1 MTSLPLTD
9 PIGLKTPPSDPP
21 DGDLLAEF
29 PTLKESLSASFT
41 HSPQSASRLRHG
53 LVKDQQ
59 SGGIQQSPESNRNS
73 PPLFVNIPKMP
84 NVAEAALAAL
94 QYLPTPLLVLSSL
107 KTIILAN
114 EAVGRLLGLDNLDE
128 SEDSAADEGHEE
140 VSVVDMLRGQ
150 SLSQIGIDM
159 IQDGQQ
165 IWVSWE
171 VRRRDAF
178 T

>member
-1 MTSLPLTD
+1 MTSLPMTK
-9 PIGLKTPPSDPP
+9 PIGLETQSL
-21 DGDLLAEF
+21 DGDSLAEF
-29 PTLKESLSASFT
+29 STLKKSLSASFT
-41 HSPQSASRLRHG
+41 HPPQHASRLHQGSMR
-53 LVKDQQ
+53 DQQ
-59 SGGIQQSPESNRNS
+59 NGEIQFPESNLSS

-84 NVAEAALAAL
+84 SATDAAFAAL

-107 KTIILAN
+107 KTVILAN

-128 SEDSAADEGHEE
+128 FQVNAADEDQNEL
-140 VSVVDMLRGQ
+140 SVLDMLRGQ

-171 VRRRDAF
+171 V
-178 T
+178 

>member
-1 MTSLPLTD
+1 MTSLPLIE
-9 PIGLKTPPSDPP
+9 PIGLETPPSD
-21 DGDLLAEF
+21 GDPLAKF
-29 PTLKESLSASFT
+29 STLKKSLSASFT
-41 HSPQSASRLRHG
+41 HPPQHASKLRQG
-53 LVKDQQ
+53 SEKDQQ
-59 SGGIQQSPESNRNS
+59 DGGIQPSQPNLSS

-84 NVAEAALAAL
+84 NATEAAFAAL

-128 SEDSAADEGHEE
+128 SQVSGANEGQEE
-140 VSVVDMLRGQ
+140 VSVVEMLRGQ

-171 VRRRDAF
+171 VRRREAF
-178 T
+178 G

>member
-1 MTSLPLTD
+1 MTSRPLTK
-9 PIGLKTPPSDPP
+9 PIGLETQPV
-21 DGDLLAEF
+21 DGDSLAEF
-29 PTLKESLSASFT
+29 STLKKSLSASFT
-41 HSPQSASRLRHG
+41 HPPQHASRVHQG
-53 LVKDQQ
+53 SGTDQQ
-59 SGGIQQSPESNRNS
+59 SGGIQSPDSNLSS
-73 PPLFVNIPKMP
+73 PPLFVNIPKMA
-84 NVAEAALAAL
+84 NVAEAAFAAL

-128 SEDSAADEGHEE
+128 SQISAADDGHED
-140 VSVVDMLRGQ
+140 VSVVEMLRGQ

-171 VRRRDAF
+171 V
-178 T
+178 

>member
-1 MTSLPLTD
+1 MASLPLTE
-9 PIGLKTPPSDPP
+9 PAELNTLPA
-21 DGDLLAEF
+21 DGDSLAEF
-29 PTLKESLSASFT
+29 STLKKSLSASFT
-41 HSPQSASRLRHG
+41 HSPQHASRLRQSS
-53 LVKDQQ
+53 LKDQQ
-59 SGGIQQSPESNRNS
+59 GGVIQSPGSSLNS

-84 NVAEAALAAL
+84 KGADAAFAAL

-128 SEDSAADEGHEE
+128 SQVSTTDERQE
-140 VSVVDMLRGQ
+140 VSVVDMLCGQ

-159 IQDGQQ
+159 VQDGQQ

-171 VRRRDAF
+171 V
-178 T
+178 